1 MKNSTIF
8 TLIGYT
14 LLIISLIGM
23 FIGSDNLKVLVG
35 ILMSNVWIIGGAS
48 VLTDGL
54 AGILGEQR

>member
-23 FIGSDNLKVLVG
+23 AIGSDNLKVLVG
-35 ILMSNVWIIGGAS
+35 ILMSNVWVIGAQ
-48 VLTDGL
+48 
-54 AGILGEQR
+54 ILRKLND

>member
-14 LLIISLIGM
+14 LLVLSLIGM

-35 ILMSNVWIIGGAS
+35 ILMSNVWVIGGA
-48 VLTDGL
+48 
-54 AGILGEQR
+54 ILQKLND